1 MRRPL
6 TGPFF
11 VGEGSDHEFETSR
24 ARAVAAARS
33 PSTSR
38 IDPDAWRMAKWSDMQ
53 ALLFTGI
60 LAFAARAGLG
70 RVRPSESILPRSSRA
85 RSGPSA
91 PAWQRLDDCN
101 WNAHLLQGFKLR
113 LAIRRGRG
121 VPPWITMGAGS
132 DARRWRPYARR
143 HGPPSKS

>member
-1 MRRPL
+1 M
-6 TGPFF
+6 
-11 VGEGSDHEFETSR
+11 
-24 ARAVAAARS
+24 S
-33 PSTSR
+33 PS
-38 IDPDAWRMAKWSDMQ
+38 
-53 ALLFTGI
+53 
-60 LAFAARAGLG
+60 G

-121 VPPWITMGAGS
+121 VLPWITISAGN

-143 HGPPSKS
+143 HGPPSKSWSKGSNLASWTPAETETHL